1 MKKYLYLLM
10 LPFIAAVL
18 GGCDDDDNVMDSRLI
33 KGQWELVS
41 EDHPDYTYI
50 YDFGTQSENTWSW
63 GTLTTYYLT
72 YGGDPVHDKV
82 YSWHVSDPANS
93 DPVYLDLTLL
103 RELPTDDPWE
113 DTDRY
118 IVERLTATEMIL
130 RRDEVGDTQTRIRL
144 TRRNGQQLP

>member
-1 MKKYLYLLM
+1 MKKYLFLL
-10 LPFIAAVL
+10 LPFIAVAM
-18 GGCDDDDNVMDSRLI
+18 GGCDDDDDVMDTRLI

-41 EDHPDYTYI
+41 EGHPDYTYI

-63 GTLTTYYLT
+63 GTLTTYCLT
-72 YGGDPVHDKV
+72 YGGDPIQNEV
-82 YSWHVSDPANS
+82 YDWHVTDPANS

-118 IVERLTATEMIL
+118 IVERLTATEMVL
-130 RRDEVGDTQTRIRL
+130 RRDEVGDTQTRIRFIRHNGL
-144 TRRNGQQLP
+144 TLP

>member
-18 GGCDDDDNVMDSRLI
+18 GGCDDDDDAMDTRLI

-50 YDFGTQSENTWSW
+50 YDFRTQSENTWSW

-93 DPVYLDLTLL
+93 DPVYLDLTLIG
-103 RELPTDDPWE
+103 ELDSEDAWENTDY
-113 DTDRY
+113 Y

-130 RRDEVGDTQTRIRL
+130 RKDEVGDTQTRIRFI
-144 TRRNGQQLP
+144 RRNDLTQP